1 MLCEGTSTRPGGIS
15 PRDQA
20 KLASGVSSSDNAF
33 WDDWMFSNSASGICK
48 FAWHAILGRLCTR
61 LHIMTA
67 SAFSRYTSADIAI
80 GNW

>member
-20 KLASGVSSSDNAF
+20 KPASGVSSSDNAF

-48 FAWHAILGRLCTR
+48 FAWHAILSKA
-61 LHIMTA
+61 LHKA
-67 SAFSRYTSADIAI
+67 SHHDCECIFSLYIC
-80 GNW
+80 